1 MPYHQCCWATEARLC
16 LSLFVLLWSKLL
28 AWILCIRCPVGSG
41 LGKSKGF
48 KWPVISMVAGN
59 SLRKMVAGQYPAVQF
74 TSTFSNSKLHF
85 KTNLTAYSSSFETYP
100 TPVSSLL
107 HLFLPLLPVSELV
120 HLTSSSLTCFS
131 CIWLSAAP
139 GYDEPP
145 LMPAS
150 NFKGFLECQYHLGR
164 FSPKIPLLQK
174 ESCDLEDTGSIFSV
188 RNAGRHVV

>member
-1 MPYHQCCWATEARLC
+1 M
-16 LSLFVLLWSKLL
+16 
-28 AWILCIRCPVGSG
+28 GSG
-41 LGKSKGF
+41 LGQSKGF

-59 SLRKMVAGQYPAVQF
+59 SLWRMVAGQYPVVQF
-74 TSTFSNSKLHF
+74 TSAFSNSSIHF
-85 KTNLTAYSSSFETYP
+85 KTNLKAYPSGFETYP

-107 HLFLPLLPVSELV
+107 PLFLPPLPVSELV

-139 GYDEPP
+139 GCDEPP

-150 NFKGFLECQYHLGR
+150 NLKGFLECQYHLGC

-174 ESCDLEDTGSIFSV
+174 DSCGLEGTSGIFKRTYV
-188 RNAGRHVV
+188 A